1 MMLGIANVGAL
12 AAVVMD
18 TRLSRKEKQHDPD
31 VSVVSKQQTF
41 GFLCSCA
48 GSSACPTG
56 GSSKLLVFP
65 VFVFF
70 SCS

>member
-1 MMLGIANVGAL
+1 MMAGLRTWGAL

-18 TRLSRKEKQHDPD
+18 TQLSRKEQQHDPD

-41 GFLCSCA
+41 GFFCSCA

-56 GSSKLLVFP
+56 GSSKLLAFP